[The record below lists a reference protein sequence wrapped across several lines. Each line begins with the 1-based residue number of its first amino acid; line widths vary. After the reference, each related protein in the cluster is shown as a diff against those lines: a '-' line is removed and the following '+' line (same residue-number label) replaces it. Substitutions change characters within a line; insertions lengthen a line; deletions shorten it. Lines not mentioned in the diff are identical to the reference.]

1 MQAEG
6 IYSYEDAYEETA
18 KALGH
23 DTSNKDPI
31 AFDMTNPQF
40 LDAFYDIVHRKVE
53 DEGIDFWWLD
63 CNHHLLYVQRAR
75 G

>member
-23 DTSNKDPI
+23 NTSNKDPI
-31 AFDMTNPQF
+31 AFDMTDPRF
-40 LDAFYDIVHRKVE
+40 LDAFFDIVHRKIE
-53 DEGIDFWWLD
+53 NDGIDFWWLD
-63 CNHHLLYVQRAR
+63 CEQHWFCE
-75 G
+75 